1 MTRNDFSFVMT
12 AHARK
17 VISERAIRLEWI
29 ERVLG
34 RPERTAKDQEDP
46 ELHHALGRIPEHG
59 GRYCVLCI
67 TEWPHL
73 GGLLLSILTA
83 RKRTNYE
90 SAF

>member
-29 ERVLG
+29 ERVLS
-34 RPERTAKDQEDP
+34 RPERTEEDQEDP

-59 GRYCVLCI
+59 GRVLRVVYNRMATPWRI
-67 TEWPHL
+67 VTVYFD
-73 GGLLLSILTA
+73 
-83 RKRTNYE
+83 RTQKDKL
-90 SAF
+90 